1 MKSTNR
7 FIKAIIRRVTPQ
19 DKARSPLI
27 CNFSDNYYAD
37 QRCIAHGD
45 KVK

>member
-7 FIKAIIRRVTPQ
+7 FIRAIIHRVTPQ
-19 DKARSPLI
+19 DKASSPLI

-37 QRCIAHGD
+37 QRCITNGKQA
-45 KVK
+45 K